1 MSIQEMRKLDGWT
14 LFRAHPEL
22 FEASFELR
30 LEEATDG
37 VRFALKLDGRP
48 VDQLGDMGSFE
59 VIGFHTKT
67 QPDETESSI
76 ARYTLPKA
84 PSTEQLITLRGDVF
98 GLEYLDGFAKAMVN
112 LVLTRDTEGDFVVC
126 AEMFFTRPEGGSEV
140 WVLSSSVESF
150 ESSFDDFRKY
160 LEQISGLLRELESE
174 GRDRSIAWS
183 FGTSNKNLAILGVDV
198 EVGKEVST
206 APESPKPLVSL
217 SSSIAKIEI
226 FRSENPSKL
235 RVERQLSESNEIEI
249 ATLSAGPPAASFICA
264 CLAPVRVNSG
274 LVHSQFDP
282 EDEKSPPI
290 TKFDLVICPD
300 FASGDDKRY
309 SIDNDGVRVKH
320 LRDGQMVEL
329 CVHPTKMYIDL
340 LQCLTSEQV

>member
-1 MSIQEMRKLDGWT
+1 MKSQGMRQLDGWT

-22 FEASFELR
+22 IEASFELR
-30 LEEATDG
+30 LKEATDG

-48 VDQLGDMGSFE
+48 VDQLGDMRSFE

-76 ARYTLPKA
+76 TRYTLPQA
-84 PSTEQLITLRGDVF
+84 PSTEQLITLRGDIF

-126 AEMFFTRPEGGSEV
+126 AELFLTGPEGGSDI

-150 ESSFDDFRKY
+150 ESSFDDFRTY
-160 LEQISGLLRELESE
+160 LKQISGLLCELESE
-174 GRDRSIAWS
+174 ASDRSIAWS
-183 FGTSNKNLAILGVDV
+183 FGTSNANLAVLGVNI
-198 EVGKEVST
+198 EVGNEVTT
-206 APESPKPLVSL
+206 APGSPKPLVSL
-217 SSSIAKIEI
+217 SSGIAKIEI
-226 FRSENPSKL
+226 FRSENPSQL

-282 EDEKSPPI
+282 EDEKSPSI
-290 TKFDLVICPD
+290 TKFDLVICPNG
-300 FASGDDKRY
+300 ASDDDKRY

-320 LRDGQMVEL
+320 LRDGQMVES
-329 CVHPTKMYIDL
+329 CVHPTKMYVDL